1 MPGRKKTY
9 TEMAHVVPAVG
20 TVAAE
25 WSKFVQPRLSGLVLA
40 IECGA
45 RQAFHGDTVRMHGR
59 RGARHSREDVQRVGS
74 VVPFVNC
81 CARRSQVVLGRDG
94 GFAGGRNRA
103 ITATA
108 ALEWVPHVGFLQ
120 TAKHTRIKGG
130 FKMQVPPATNGNL
143 FLACTKRATEIKSS
157 TYHIA
162 KMSGKCETGRSDPKT
177 FVHSMAYQGQYH
189 FV

>member
-1 MPGRKKTY
+1 
-9 TEMAHVVPAVG
+9 MAHVVPAVG

-45 RQAFHGDTVRMHGR
+45 RQALHGDTVRMRGR
-59 RGARHSREDVQRVGS
+59 RGARHSREDVRRVGS

-81 CARRSQVVLGRDG
+81 CARPSQVVQGRDG

-108 ALEWVPHVGFLQ
+108 ALEWVPHFGF
-120 TAKHTRIKGG
+120 TSIDIAKHTRIKGE
-130 FKMQVPPATNGNL
+130 FKMQVPLATKGTSNL
-143 FLACTKRATEIKSS
+143 SACTQTHPP
-157 TYHIA
+157 TLW
-162 KMSGKCETGRSDPKT
+162 P
-177 FVHSMAYQGQYH
+177 
-189 FV
+189 